1 MDRENYNRSRKP
13 RKSGKKWLA
22 GGIGCGTM
30 LLIFPLL
37 MVLML
42 AGGVMPSASAGLA
55 VDYQTAAGIAGCPW
69 QDLLAYDTVRYKN
82 DLEKANPYISALDF
96 AKVYYEEYRKE
107 KDPDDGTVTW
117 VLADSGSLETPE
129 AIRSYFHLGADADI
143 QAVSSAISNHT
154 KPKYDISVSDKL
166 LDDVI
171 EEKKFDDDQVE
182 WINMLLAEGVI
193 DEMYGDEISTEL
205 PDYIVPSANGYFGW
219 PTPTLH
225 TVTSP
230 FNPHRLNPVLGV
242 VRAHNGCDISGP
254 NAMGAPVV
262 SIDAGTVTQINMHGG
277 ERGIYIRIKHAD
289 GWASLY
295 QHLSAVKVQVGD
307 EVQRGTV
314 IGAVGN
320 TGIGTGAHLHIEI
333 TYNGKL
339 LDPFPLI
346 KGEGKS
352 GGKVPPAIKGNRL
365 KNTGSV

>member
-1 MDRENYNRSRKP
+1 MDRAENRSKNS
-13 RKSGKKWLA
+13 KMKWVV
-22 GGIGCGTM
+22 GGSGCGCGCFM
-30 LLIFPLL
+30 VFPLL
-37 MVLML
+37 IVILL
-42 AGGVMPSASAGLA
+42 VAGVMPSASDSFVA
-55 VDYQTAAGIAGCPW
+55 DYQAAAAIAGCPW

-96 AKVYYEEYRKE
+96 MKVYYEEYRKE

-117 VLADSGSLETPE
+117 VLEDSGSLETPE

-182 WINMLLAEGVI
+182 WINMMLGEGI
-193 DEMYGDEISTEL
+193 LDEMYGDGATEL
-205 PDYIVPSANGYFGW
+205 PDYIVSSANGYFGW

-254 NAMGAPVV
+254 NALGAPVV
-262 SIDAGTVTQINMHGG
+262 SIDAGTVTQVNMHGG
-277 ERGIYIRIKHAD
+277 ERGIYIRIKHSD

-346 KGEGKS
+346 HGEGKS
-352 GGKVPPAIKGNRL
+352 GGEVPPAIKGNRFR
-365 KNTGSV
+365 